1 MLILSCESY
10 YPRPHQ
16 TEAYSCFRRGYQIGV
31 QEVLDKF
38 MAGND
43 EPQEESLQ
51 VLSDAIRAG
60 MESFLKAYEDGDAE
74 RVAARA
80 RRAQRTVSK

>member
-16 TEAYSCFRRGYQIGV
+16 AEAYSFFRQGYRIGV

-38 MAGND
+38 MARNG